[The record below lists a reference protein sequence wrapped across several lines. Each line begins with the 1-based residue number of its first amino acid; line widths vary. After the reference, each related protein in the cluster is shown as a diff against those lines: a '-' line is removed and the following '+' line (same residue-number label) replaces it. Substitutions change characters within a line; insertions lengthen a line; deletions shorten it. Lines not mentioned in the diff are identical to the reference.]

1 MNVII
6 IKGLKI
12 DAAVGVTAAE
22 RDNPQR
28 LEVDAVI
35 TPLQTFAA
43 VADEI
48 GRTVDYQAAA
58 QRIAQLARARPRC
71 LIETLASELAEMLVS
86 EFHAGRAGCTLN
98 HISHELVCEFGE
110 RLHPA
115 RHQRAGGAAADQQR
129 GNANDSDRHE
139 QRGIGDRNLVP
150 ADVAERGE
158 LRNLKLM
165 NWIGHCRSL
174 SVWLPP

>member
-86 EFHAGRAGCTLN
+86 EFHAGRAEVEVRKFVLPNTDYVAVRCLRERENARTDGPKRKADRRRRPSDS
-98 HISHELVCEFGE
+98 IS
-110 RLHPA
+110 
-115 RHQRAGGAAADQQR
+115 
-129 GNANDSDRHE
+129 NSK
-139 QRGIGDRNLVP
+139 
-150 ADVAERGE
+150 AE
-158 LRNLKLM
+158 M
-165 NWIGHCRSL
+165 NEG
-174 SVWLPP
+174 

>member
-12 DAAVGVTAAE
+12 EAAVGVTAGE

-48 GRTVDYQAAA
+48 DRTVDYQAAA
-58 QRIAQLARARPRC
+58 QQIAKLARSRPRC

-86 EFHAGRAGCTLN
+86 EFQAGRA
-98 HISHELVCEFGE
+98 EVEVRKFVV
-110 RLHPA
+110 P
-115 RHQRAGGAAADQQR
+115 AADYVAVR
-129 GNANDSDRHE
+129 CLRERENARPTAKQNRSPR
-139 QRGIGDRNLVP
+139 RPSGSIRNLIKP
-150 ADVAERGE
+150 KYQTSG
-158 LRNLKLM
+158 
-165 NWIGHCRSL
+165 RSAA
-174 SVWLPP
+174 SNARPGQLPL

>member
-12 DAAVGVTAAE
+12 GAAVGVTAAE

-58 QRIAQLARARPRC
+58 QRISELARARPRC

-86 EFHAGRAGCTLN
+86 EFHASRAEVEVRKFVVPDTDYVAVRCLRERENARSGGRK
-98 HISHELVCEFGE
+98 
-110 RLHPA
+110 RK
-115 RHQRAGGAAADQQR
+115 ADR
-129 GNANDSDRHE
+129 R
-139 QRGIGDRNLVP
+139 RNRPEV
-150 ADVAERGE
+150 
-158 LRNLKLM
+158 
-165 NWIGHCRSL
+165 
-174 SVWLPP
+174 